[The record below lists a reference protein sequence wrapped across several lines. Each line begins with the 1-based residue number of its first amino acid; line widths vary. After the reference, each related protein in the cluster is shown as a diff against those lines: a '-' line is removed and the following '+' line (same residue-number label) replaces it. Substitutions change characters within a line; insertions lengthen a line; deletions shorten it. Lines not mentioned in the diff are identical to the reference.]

1 LRNWRNIY
9 KLYEHTVKKIF
20 ILLLLLSLSWCKL
33 FAQQESWPGK
43 FYKGYT
49 RSLTTGKFSYHSPQP
64 DVTESLLLRSVDSAS
79 FISWETEKISEDF
92 KDPYANFVWMFGIDA
107 NPESHTYRLYI
118 NGTYCLTFAN
128 PTISEIKPWTVS
140 GKGGCSLS
148 FLTTMLDKYD
158 DPMGYAVLNLPA
170 GMIRKGQSQVIK
182 VVGESAGSN
191 VWYMT
196 FESAVE
202 EKLDILQEEAVVNNA
217 GNPCYSV
224 LFNFVHLGPPIE
236 GKLQIANQKDIP
248 ILLQPGFNR
257 ISVLLPASKDSTH
270 YIATISL
277 SGRDPIHRN
286 FSVHPVRQWT
296 IYLVEHA
303 HTDIGYTRPQTE
315 ILPEHMRYI
324 DYALDYCDQTD
335 SLPEEARFR
344 WTCETSWALS
354 EYLHSRPAFQIERL
368 KKRVAEGRIELTG
381 LFLNSSDLSDEAT
394 IASYLQPVK
403 QFREAGIP
411 VTAAMQDDINGVPW
425 CLVDYLN
432 GCGIHYLSM
441 GQNDTRALRPFDRP
455 TTFWWQS
462 PSGNK
467 ILVNRPEHYMW
478 GNSLGILTN
487 STTFGQAL
495 FQHLSDII
503 KKGYPFD
510 HYAIQF
516 SGYLTDNSPPSTT
529 ACKLVEE
536 WNKKYIW
543 PRLQLATI
551 SEFGKY
557 MAKEHANKIPVYRG
571 AWPDWWIDGFG
582 SACME
587 TAYTRKAHE
596 DFISNQ
602 GLMAMAVMMHDSI
615 PDHLNELSKE
625 IATDLAFY
633 DEHTF
638 GAAESITD
646 PRIENSIV
654 QWNEKAAFTWDAVKK
669 NGILKEEI
677 MGIIQ
682 DKLPLLDHSSITVFN
697 TLSWPRS
704 GLVKIYIDHQILPV
718 GKSFTVVDQSGKT
731 VPLQQL
737 ESREEGTYWALYATN
752 VSPMGYAT
760 YRIILGKE
768 NRTESNPSFTGV
780 LENEYYRLRINS
792 TKGSIESLYDK
803 QLGKELV
810 DANSVYEPGQFIYER
825 LGKNRHQLEV
835 LKLDEAKRLTL
846 QDVHISP
853 DIIDGPV
860 WQSISFY
867 GSMPE
872 CAEKDGIKCEI
883 RLYKTEKKIEFCYS
897 MKKLSL
903 TDPEGGYVAFP
914 FQLSNGHLVY
924 EVQGGTVRPG
934 KDQLEGSASDWN
946 GIQNFVS
953 IKNDNSQLVLV
964 SPEIPVVQLGGL
976 NLGKYA
982 RVANPKTN
990 TIFSW
995 VFNNYWTTN
1004 FRAYQEGELKWT
1016 YELTSSIDTSNVLPT
1031 TFGWNQRVPLLA
1043 RIFTAKGKNANSVDK
1058 SFIHLPHDLLLID
1071 AKPAPD
1077 KTGII
1082 LQIREIA
1089 GSHSFIIWNDVLS
1102 SWTSLQST
1110 ANAKSAYEVSV
1121 LGDKISKVDKR
1132 IEFRPF
1138 ETKFIKLVMNQ

>member
-1 LRNWRNIY
+1 
-9 KLYEHTVKKIF
+9 VKKTLIF
-20 ILLLLLSLSWCKL
+20 FIILFLCWGTL

-49 RSLTTGKFSYHSPQP
+49 KSLTTGKFSYHSPQP
-64 DVTESLLLRSVDSAS
+64 DVTESLLLRSIDSAS
-79 FISWETEKISEDF
+79 FISWETDRIAEDF
-92 KDPYANFVWMFGIDA
+92 KEASANFVWMFGIDA
-107 NPESHTYRLYI
+107 NHESHTFRLYV

-128 PTISEIKPWTVS
+128 PVVSEIKPWTVP
-140 GKGGCSLS
+140 GKGGCSLT
-148 FLTTMLDKYD
+148 FLTTMLDKYN
-158 DPMGYAVLNLPA
+158 DPMGYAVLKLPS
-170 GMIRKGQSQVIK
+170 GMMRKGQPQVIK

-202 EKLDILQEEAVVNNA
+202 EKLDIIQEEAVVRNN

-224 LFNFVHLGPPIE
+224 LFNFVHLGNE
-236 GKLQIANQKDIP
+236 VAGKIQIASQPEIHFR
-248 ILLQPGFNR
+248 LQPGFNR
-257 ISVLLPASKDSTH
+257 IPVLFLPASRDSAH
-270 YIATISL
+270 YMATVIL
-277 SGRDPIHRN
+277 SGEKPVQRD
-286 FSVHPVRQWT
+286 FAVHPVRHWN

-354 EYLHSRPAFQIERL
+354 EYLSSRPAAQIDRL

-403 QFREAGIP
+403 QFRDAGIP
-411 VTAAMQDDINGVPW
+411 ITAAMQDDINGVPW
-425 CLVDYLN
+425 CLVDYLD

-467 ILVNRPEHYMW
+467 ILVNRPEHYMF
-478 GNSLGILTN
+478 GNALGILTN
-487 STTFGQAL
+487 ANTFGQAL
-495 FQHLSDII
+495 FQHLSDIM
-503 KKGYPFD
+503 KKGYPYD
-510 HYAIQF
+510 HYSIQF

-529 ACKLVEE
+529 VCKLVEE

-557 MAKEHANKIPVYRG
+557 MAKEHAQEIPVYRG

-587 TAYTRKAHE
+587 TAYTRKAHT
-596 DFISNQ
+596 DFIANQ
-602 GLMAMAVMMHDSI
+602 GLMAMAVMMHSNI
-615 PDHLNELSKE
+615 PDHLSALSKE

-646 PRIENSIV
+646 PRIENSVV

-677 MGIIQ
+677 MGILQ
-682 DKLPLLDHSSITVFN
+682 DKLPLLYVPTITVFN

-704 GLVKIYIDHQILPV
+704 EVVKVYIDHQLLPA
-718 GKSFTVVDQSGKT
+718 GISFTISDRNGMA
-731 VPLQQL
+731 VPMQQL
-737 ESREEGTYWALYATN
+737 ESREEGTYWALYARN
-752 VSPMGYAT
+752 VPAMGYTT
-760 YRIILGKE
+760 YRIIVGKE
-768 NRTESNPSFTGV
+768 NRTDNKIKFTGT

-792 TKGSIESLYDK
+792 VKGTIESLYDK
-803 QLGKELV
+803 KLGKELV
-810 DANSVYEPGQFIYER
+810 DAKSAYQPGQFIYER

-835 LKLDEAKRLTL
+835 LKLDEATRTVL
-846 QDVHISP
+846 QDVHVSP
-853 DIIDGPV
+853 DIVDGPV
-860 WQSISFY
+860 WQSITLH

-872 CAEKDGIKCEI
+872 CAEKDGITCEI
-883 RLYKTEKKIEFCYS
+883 RLYKTEKKIGLCYS

-914 FQLSNGHLVY
+914 FQLDNGHLVF

-946 GIQNFVS
+946 GIQNFVAL
-953 IKNDNSQLVLV
+953 KNDNSQVVLV
-964 SPEIPVVQLGGL
+964 SPEIPVVQLGAL
-976 NLGKYA
+976 NLGKFS
-982 RVANPKTN
+982 RIANPETN
-990 TIFSW
+990 SIFSW

-1016 YELTSSIDTSNVLPT
+1016 YELTSSEDTSNVFST
-1031 TFGWNQRVPLLA
+1031 TFGWNERIPMPARV
-1043 RIFTAKGKNANSVDK
+1043 FSAKGKDTLSYRK
-1058 SFIHLPHDLLLID
+1058 SFIDLPRSLLLVD
-1071 AKPAPD
+1071 AKPSFD

-1089 GSHSFIIWNDVLS
+1089 GGHSSITRDDVLS
-1102 SWTSLQST
+1102 SRSGLQNST
-1110 ANAKSAYEVSV
+1110 GAKSAFEVNV
-1121 LGDKISKVDKR
+1121 LEDKISEVTNR

>member
-1 LRNWRNIY
+1 
-9 KLYEHTVKKIF
+9 VKKLF
-20 ILLLLLSLSWCKL
+20 ILFTLLSFSCCTLY
-33 FAQQESWPGK
+33 AQQQSWPGK

-64 DVTESLLLRSVDSAS
+64 DVTESLLLRSIDSAS
-79 FISWETEKISEDF
+79 FISWETESIPADF

-107 NPESHTYRLYI
+107 NPESHTYRIYV

-128 PTISEIKPWTVS
+128 PVVSEIKPWTVT
-140 GKGGCSLS
+140 GKNGCSLT

-158 DPMGYAVLNLPA
+158 DPMGYAVLKLPSI
-170 GMIRKGQSQVIK
+170 MIRKGEPQVIK

-202 EKLDILQEEAVVNNA
+202 EKLDILQEEAVVRN
-217 GNPCYSV
+217 GDKPCYSV
-224 LFNFVHLGPPIE
+224 LFNFVHLGTE
-236 GKLQIANQKDIP
+236 VTGKLQIDSQPDINFR
-248 ILLQPGFNR
+248 LQPGFNR
-257 ISVLLPASKDSTH
+257 IPVLLPASLDSTH
-270 YIATISL
+270 YVATIIL
-277 SGRDPIHRN
+277 QGQPPVHRDFI
-286 FSVHPVRQWT
+286 VHPVRHWT

-354 EYLHSRPAFQIERL
+354 EYLNSRPAAQIERL

-403 QFREAGIP
+403 QFRDAGIP
-411 VTAAMQDDINGVPW
+411 ITAAMQDDINGVPW
-425 CLVDYLN
+425 CLVDYLD

-441 GQNDTRALRPFDRP
+441 GQNDTRALKPFDRP

-462 PSGNK
+462 PSGNR
-467 ILVNRPEHYMW
+467 ILVNRPEHYMF

-487 STTFGQAL
+487 ANTFGQAL
-495 FQHLSDII
+495 FQHLSNIM
-503 KKGYPFD
+503 KKGYPYD

-529 ACKLVEE
+529 ACRLVEE

-557 MAKEHANKIPVYRG
+557 MVKEHAQEIPVYRG

-587 TAYTRKAHE
+587 TAYTRQAHE
-596 DFISNQ
+596 DFIANQ
-602 GLMAMAVMMHDSI
+602 GLMAMAVMMHSPI
-615 PDHLNELSKE
+615 PDHLGELSKE
-625 IATDLAFY
+625 ISTDLAFY

-646 PRIENSIV
+646 PRIENSMV

-677 MGIIQ
+677 MGILQ
-682 DKLPLLDHSSITVFN
+682 DKLPHLNCPSITVFN

-704 GLVKIYIDHQILPV
+704 GIVKVYIDHQLLPL
-718 GKSFTVVDQSGKT
+718 GRSFNVVDELNRT
-731 VPLQQL
+731 VPIQQM
-737 ESREEGTYWALYATN
+737 ESREEGTYWALYATD
-752 VSPMGYAT
+752 VPPMGFT
-760 YRIILGKE
+760 NYRIILGKE
-768 NRTESNPSFTGV
+768 NRTDNKIKFTGI
-780 LENEYYRLRINS
+780 LENKYYRLRINPV
-792 TKGSIESLYDK
+792 KGTIKSLYDK
-803 QLGKELV
+803 KLGKELV
-810 DANSVYEPGQFIYER
+810 DTKSAYQPGQFIYER

-835 LKLDEAKRLTL
+835 LKLDEATRTVL
-846 QDVHISP
+846 QDVHVSP
-853 DIIDGPV
+853 DITDGPV
-860 WQSISFY
+860 WQSISLH

-872 CAEKDGIKCEI
+872 CAEKDGITCEI
-883 RLYKTEKKIEFCYS
+883 RLYKTVKKIELYYS
-897 MKKLSL
+897 LKKLSL
-903 TDPEGGYVAFP
+903 TDPEGGYIAFP
-914 FQLSNGHLVY
+914 FQLDNGHLVF

-953 IKNDNSQLVLV
+953 LKNENSQVVLV
-964 SPEIPVVQLGGL
+964 SPEIPVVQLGAL
-976 NLGKYA
+976 NLGKFS
-982 RVANPKTN
+982 RIANPETN
-990 TIFSW
+990 SIFSW

-1016 YELTSSIDTSNVLPT
+1016 YELTSSEDTSNVFST
-1031 TFGWNQRVPLLA
+1031 TFGWNERIPMPA
-1043 RIFTAKGKNANSVDK
+1043 RIFSAKGKDTLSYGK
-1058 SFIHLPHDLLLID
+1058 SFIYLPPDFLLID
-1071 AKPAPD
+1071 AKPSFD

-1089 GSHSFIIWNDVLS
+1089 GNNSSITWHDVIS
-1102 SWTSLQST
+1102 SWSGLQESSG
-1110 ANAKSAYEVSV
+1110 AASAFEINV
-1121 LGDKISKVDKR
+1121 LGDKISEVNKR
-1132 IEFRPF
+1132 IEFKPF
-1138 ETKFIKLVMNQ
+1138 ETKFIKLVINQ